1 LNDVLSSNEHAQVD
15 EDDSDE
21 INLED
26 CDRDENESIEEE
38 EDNSD

>member
-1 LNDVLSSNEHAQVD
+1 LNDVLSSNEHTQVD

>member
-1 LNDVLSSNEHAQVD
+1 MMFWEVD